1 MNWFKN
7 LFKKKESLRDKCVT
21 AYGDEFGEM
30 YDAINRGET
39 IGGFLETAAFIDML
53 EVVKRGE
60 PIKIDDTIK
69 LIESKIKVTGVFIP
83 GQNGQPDINISFN
96 K

>member
-1 MNWFKN
+1 MNWFKK

-21 AYGDEFGEM
+21 TYGDEFGEM

-53 EVVKRGE
+53 EAVKRGE

-69 LIESKIKVTGVFIP
+69 PIKSKIKVTGVFIP
-83 GQNGQPDINISFN
+83 GQNGQPDVNISFN